1 MGSTRTG
8 DRPGPDGS
16 RRRRE
21 PFDGVVLD
29 ADGRRIGLT
38 SVALGGEGPAWLE
51 LASFMGEVGQLV
63 WRVVRDP
70 RVGRWQK
77 LAAGAAVVYLA
88 SPIDVIP
95 DMLPV
100 VGRLDDLVIAR
111 QALRLLTESAGA
123 DVLRE
128 HWGGTD
134 DGFAL
139 VMRVA
144 GLS

>member
-1 MGSTRTG
+1 M
-8 DRPGPDGS
+8 
-16 RRRRE
+16 
-21 PFDGVVLD
+21 
-29 ADGRRIGLT
+29 A

-51 LASFMGEVGQLV
+51 LASFMGEIGQLV

-77 LAAGAAVVYLA
+77 LAAGAAVAYLV
-88 SPIDVIP
+88 SPIDLVP
-95 DMLPV
+95 DFLPV
-100 VGRLDDLVIAR
+100 VGQLDDLVVAR
-111 QALRLLTESAGA
+111 QALKLLTQSAGV